1 MSELHELQHRPRAPS
16 SSASSD
22 SPPGA
27 LTPDEDDDAYELSDD
42 MPSDLRA
49 GDSLSRDDDELNR
62 RTVRKLDVILLPF
75 LALLFLFNS
84 LDKSN
89 IGSAESAHFT
99 TDAGLD
105 RQDVNTAV
113 ALFFVFFVAL
123 QPVGAALGRKYGM
136 KRWVPACMAL
146 WGLCTTLHV
155 WVHAAWQL
163 YILRITIA
171 TLEAGFYP
179 VTVSYLSLFY
189 TRFEF
194 GRRLA
199 IFYGQAAVAGAFGGI
214 LSYAVFSHF
223 PREDA
228 REIDDPA
235 ALPTHSSWHSWQILF
250 LIEGLTTMTIA
261 LTGFFWLPERAK
273 TAWFLNPD
281 EREWA
286 EERIKRDREGEVEHN
301 RPKRSPS
308 PMSTH
313 EDHADLE
320 ASLRSTY
327 STSEEAQ
334 GLLSVSPSHRPGYPP
349 PHETSSSMNTTD
361 HGLSAHDVLS
371 ALSSWKVYYL
381 LVFNILSA
389 IPSTAFSIFLPLVLS
404 PLSST
409 PALANLLTAPPYIC
423 AAATLYAF
431 TSWSDRIRDRTK
443 PILYS
448 LAIVLVGFAGTIFLP
463 SRTTE
468 PDANADSDS
477 DKHDTHLLAP
487 RYLALCIL
495 LSGTFIASPLTVA
508 WLTNNLPAPGKRA
521 IALGINGWGNVAG
534 VLASLLFAPRFAPAG
549 YRASFAWTAVA
560 VAAAAAGFAG
570 FRALL
575 VRENDWRRS
584 VIEGWDD
591 EEVEAE
597 RRWGRGPAP
606 PPVAAGERGKA
617 VLDRGVEWLEGRAS
631 ASRGGGGGSVAG
643 KLAGWIGEWRV
654 REREGDERLT
664 FVYGL

>member
-286 EERIKRDREGEVEHN
+286 EERIKRDRE
-301 RPKRSPS
+301 
-308 PMSTH
+308 
-313 EDHADLE
+313 
-320 ASLRSTY
+320 
-327 STSEEAQ
+327 
-334 GLLSVSPSHRPGYPP
+334 
-349 PHETSSSMNTTD
+349 
-361 HGLSAHDVLS
+361 AHDVLS

-597 RRWGRGPAP
+597 RR
-606 PPVAAGERGKA
+606 
-617 VLDRGVEWLEGRAS
+617 
-631 ASRGGGGGSVAG
+631 
-643 KLAGWIGEWRV
+643 
-654 REREGDERLT
+654 EREGDERLT

>member
-1 MSELHELQHRPRAPS
+1 MSELYELQPRVRAPP
-16 SSASSD
+16 SANSSD
-22 SPPGA
+22 SSPGA
-27 LTPDEDDDAYELSDD
+27 LTPDEDDESYELRDD
-42 MPSDLRA
+42 MPSDLRP
-49 GDSLSRDDDELNR
+49 GETLSPDEEELNR

-105 RQDVNTAV
+105 REDVNTAV

-136 KRWVPACMAL
+136 KRWVPACMAI

-163 YILRITIA
+163 YVLRITIA

-179 VTVSYLSLFY
+179 ITVSYLSLFY

-199 IFYGQAAVAGAFGGI
+199 VFYGQAAVAGAFGGI
-214 LSYAVFSHF
+214 LSYAVFSRF
-223 PREDA
+223 PGQDGHK
-228 REIDDPA
+228 IDN
-235 ALPTHSSWHSWQILF
+235 PTTPPDRSSWHSWQILF
-250 LIEGLTTMTIA
+250 LIEGCTTMTIA

-281 EREWA
+281 EREWG
-286 EERIKRDREGEVEHN
+286 EERIKRDREGDVENN

-308 PMSTH
+308 PFRAH
-313 EDHADLE
+313 EEHEDLE
-320 ASLRSTY
+320 ASHQSTY

-334 GLLSVSPSHRPGYPP
+334 GLLSVSSHGRGYPP
-349 PHETSSSMNTTD
+349 PQENPSMNTTD

-371 ALSSWKVYYL
+371 ALTSWKVYYL
-381 LVFNILSA
+381 LVFNILSS

-443 PILYS
+443 PILVS
-448 LAIVLVGFAGTIFLP
+448 LAIVLIGFAGTIFLP
-463 SRTTE
+463 SKT
-468 PDANADSDS
+468 SD
-477 DKHDTHLLAP
+477 DDDNNNKNTPNHLAL

-508 WLTNNLPAPGKRA
+508 WLTNNFPAPGKRA
-521 IALGINGWGNVAG
+521 IALGLNGWGNVAG
-534 VLASLLFAPRFAPAG
+534 VLASLLFSPRFAAGG
-549 YRASFAWTAVA
+549 YRQSFVWTALA
-560 VAAAAAGFAG
+560 VLLAAAGFAG
-570 FRALL
+570 FRALIAA
-575 VRENDWRRS
+575 ENERRRR
-584 VIEGWDD
+584 VLAGWTDD
-591 EEVEAE
+591 EVEAE
-597 RRWGRGPAP
+597 RRWGRGPLRVDGGA
-606 PPVAAGERGKA
+606 RGQV
-617 VLDRGVEWLEGRAS
+617 VLDRAVEWLEGKRS
-631 ASRGGGGGSVAG
+631 AGGGGGVVAG
-643 KLAGWIGEWRV
+643 KVAGWIGEWRG
-654 REREGDERLT
+654 REREGDERVT

>member
-1 MSELHELQHRPRAPS
+1 MSELHELQHRPRAPP

-49 GDSLSRDDDELNR
+49 GDSLSPDDDELNR

-286 EERIKRDREGEVEHN
+286 EERIKRDRE
-301 RPKRSPS
+301 
-308 PMSTH
+308 
-313 EDHADLE
+313 
-320 ASLRSTY
+320 
-327 STSEEAQ
+327 
-334 GLLSVSPSHRPGYPP
+334 
-349 PHETSSSMNTTD
+349 
-361 HGLSAHDVLS
+361 AHDVLS

>member
-1 MSELHELQHRPRAPS
+1 MSEMYELQPRARAAPS
-16 SSASSD
+16 SQSSD

-27 LTPDEDDDAYELSDD
+27 LTPDEDDDARELSDD

-49 GDSLSRDDDELNR
+49 GDTLSLDDQELDR

-105 RQDVNTAV
+105 REDVNTAV

-123 QPVGAALGRKYGM
+123 QPLGAALGRKYGM

-146 WGLCTTLHV
+146 WGLCTTLHI

-163 YILRITIA
+163 YVLRITIA

-179 VTVSYLSLFY
+179 ITVSYLSLFY

-199 IFYGQAAVAGAFGGI
+199 IFYGQAAIAGAFGGV

-223 PREDA
+223 PVEDA
-228 REIDDPA
+228 N
-235 ALPTHSSWHSWQILF
+235 PTTSPSRSSWHSWQILF

-261 LTGFFWLPERAK
+261 LTGFFWLPERPK
-273 TAWFLNPD
+273 TSWFLNPD

-286 EERIKRDREGEVEHN
+286 EKRIKRDREGEAEHN
-301 RPKRSPS
+301 WPKHSPS
-308 PMSTH
+308 ALPTR
-313 EDHADLE
+313 EEPGNLE
-320 ASLRSTY
+320 APLRSAH
-327 STSEEAQ
+327 STEEAQ
-334 GLLSVSPSHRPGYPP
+334 GLLSVSPHGQGCPS
-349 PHETSSSMNTTD
+349 PHESSSSLNTTD

-371 ALSSWKVYYL
+371 ALTSWKVYYL

-409 PALANLLTAPPYIC
+409 PALANLLTAPPYLC

-443 PILYS
+443 PILVS

-463 SRTTE
+463 SSSSPT
-468 PDANADSDS
+468 ASDPS
-477 DKHDTHLLAP
+477 HPPHPHSLIP
-487 RYLALCIL
+487 RYLALCVL

-508 WLTNNLPAPGKRA
+508 WLTNNLPQPGKRA
-521 IALGINGWGNVAG
+521 LALGLNGWGNVAG
-534 VLASLLFAPRFAPAG
+534 VVASALFSPRFARDG
-549 YRASFAWTAVA
+549 YRFSFAWAAVA
-560 VAAAAAGFAG
+560 VACAAAGFAG

-575 VRENDWRRS
+575 KRENAERAALLA
-584 VIEGWDD
+584 GWSED
-591 EEVEAE
+591 EVEAE
-597 RRWGRGPAP
+597 RRWGRGP
-606 PPVAAGERGKA
+606 VR
-617 VLDRGVEWLEGRAS
+617 RRRW
-631 ASRGGGGGSVAG
+631 GGGGGGGGGGERGGGAGAVADGVLEWLERRGNAGGGVAG
-643 KLAGWIGEWRV
+643 KMAGWIGEWRGMG
-654 REREGDERLT
+654 REGDERMT